1 MSARSDFGLPAEAY
15 PLPKCPPAVLT
26 SPGRLHQARK
36 PARSNQ
42 DSVPSPTAL
51 DHVTS
56 GGAAAILSVA
66 SGSRALEKCS
76 SPWLPTRPISLRAA
90 GAVGE
95 HSPQPQPF
103 LPPPPPPPPHPPGA
117 SALSSSPATDRR
129 PRAAAVSDVKR
140 GKLPGHS
147 SLPDKRA

>member
-51 DHVTS
+51 DRVTS

-76 SPWLPTRPISLRAA
+76 SPLVTDSSGPPSRCGRRRRALTTDP
-90 GAVGE
+90 AV
-95 HSPQPQPF
+95 
-103 LPPPPPPPPHPPGA
+103 PPA
-117 SALSSSPATDRR
+117 AA
-129 PRAAAVSDVKR
+129 AAAVAAASAR
-140 GKLPGHS
+140 GQCAVFLPRH
-147 SLPDKRA
+147 